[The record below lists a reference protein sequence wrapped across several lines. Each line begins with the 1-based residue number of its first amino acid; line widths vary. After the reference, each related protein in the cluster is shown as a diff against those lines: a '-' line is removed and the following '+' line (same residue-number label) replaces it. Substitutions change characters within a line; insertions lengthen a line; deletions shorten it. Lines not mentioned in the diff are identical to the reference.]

1 MKVTIQ
7 SITPPTEKEL
17 TYPILM
23 EGIFTNEVDRKFVVR
38 FTGPT
43 SGTVLYDTT
52 NVYITFKHSENWVN
66 ACNKKEWKQFEDKLI
81 LEN

>member
-23 EGIFTNEVDRKFVVR
+23 EGVYPNESNRKLVVR

-43 SGTVLYDTT
+43 SGIVLYDSA
-52 NVYITFKHSENWVN
+52 NVYTTFKNSEWVN